1 MPQLSSILVAMGDR
15 FDFIG
20 AGSAGAVV
28 AARLNESGRHPVLLI
43 EAGEAQTIFWQKL
56 PICVGKLM
64 SDVRTMWPIES
75 GPEVELHRRH
85 LFVRS
90 GKGPRRSDRRKWNV
104 VDAKRCKCL

>member
-1 MPQLSSILVAMGDR
+1 MGNR

-43 EAGEAQTIFWQKL
+43 EAGEAQTIFWHKL

-64 SDVRTMWPIES
+64 SDVQTMWPIQS